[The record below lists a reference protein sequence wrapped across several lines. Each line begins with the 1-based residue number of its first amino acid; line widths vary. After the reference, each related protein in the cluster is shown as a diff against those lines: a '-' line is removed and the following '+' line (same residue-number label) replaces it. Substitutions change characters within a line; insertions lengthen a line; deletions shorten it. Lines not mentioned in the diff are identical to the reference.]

1 MLVRWLFAITLYP
14 AAVLAVRVLKTDSSQ
29 FLPKLSDQADVLNS
43 GLAGYEEVTVC
54 ARFLTH
60 QFNCHK
66 EAYDYQG
73 LITVSEFWL
82 LGSYLALPCD
92 WYYDGC
98 TVYKKSYIP
107 GWTHGTALGYYEA
120 SNFYRAWEPG
130 RWNSFCFTGSALVNQ
145 SRVFING
152 EQRLALNNYPA
163 NHKKSGANIR
173 LMNNHLSENP
183 HHGAMTDVNVWSRIL
198 SDTELSSWAACGQ
211 VQGEKVV
218 DWDNAELNVTG
229 LEAGLELISGGK
241 FFMTSFRRVLLG
253 RVDIN

>member
-14 AAVLAVRVLKTDSSQ
+14 TAVLAVRVLKTDSSQ

-66 EAYDYQG
+66 DAYDYQG

-107 GWTHGTALGYYEA
+107 GWTHGTAFGYYEE
-120 SNFYRAWEPG
+120 SNFYRAW
-130 RWNSFCFTGSALVNQ
+130 
-145 SRVFING
+145 
-152 EQRLALNNYPA
+152 
-163 NHKKSGANIR
+163 
-173 LMNNHLSENP
+173 
-183 HHGAMTDVNVWSRIL
+183 
-198 SDTELSSWAACGQ
+198 
-211 VQGEKVV
+211 
-218 DWDNAELNVTG
+218 
-229 LEAGLELISGGK
+229 
-241 FFMTSFRRVLLG
+241 
-253 RVDIN
+253 